1 MNKMYSDELKNK
13 DLTIDEFEIITKTK
27 NKDNKLNDNK
37 NNLYELLKYKELYE
51 NIINDLNINN
61 KENINKINNNNNE
74 FNELLN
80 YINIQKNTS
89 IDLLKEI
96 YN

>member
-1 MNKMYSDELKNK
+1 M
-13 DLTIDEFEIITKTK
+13 
-27 NKDNKLNDNK
+27 
-37 NNLYELLKYKELYE
+37 
-51 NIINDLNINN
+51 NN